1 MNKGVRYIF
10 SWSALLPILDDLRQA
25 VRDDDYEL
33 IRETLLNTV
42 QGYAPSNGIV
52 DLLYAQHEQLEQRV

>member
-1 MNKGVRYIF
+1 M
-10 SWSALLPILDDLRQA
+10 LLPILDTLRQV